1 MTGWHI
7 GVGVLVIIVTMVLF
21 FRRSARR
28 KLEAQ
33 LQQTIAALSSLLDHA
48 PVAIIATTHDGRISH
63 FNPGAE
69 RLLGCPR
76 AEAMGQPLL
85 SFHDPKELAA
95 LSPDG
100 LARFEALLSV
110 TRPNGTS
117 DAEWTWLDRQGHR
130 LRVRIVLQA
139 IGANAGYVLVALD
152 LTEHRREETERRE
165 LGLRVQKLAAQIPGA
180 VFQYRRHADHR
191 EEFIYLSSGV
201 QGLLGLSVAELTSEP
216 GRFRELVQEGDV
228 HLLTQVITQGRCIF
242 RITRD
247 GHTRWLMVVASSEQP
262 ADGGLLV
269 NGFATDI
276 TEQRAV
282 EAQLELA
289 REQALV
295 ASRAKAD
302 FLGNMSHEIRT
313 PLNGILGLTQLVL
326 ETKLEASQRES
337 LDAVLKSGHT
347 LLTLVNDVLDLSRI
361 ESGTLPLEVVSFP
374 LESLLTEVAAVVGP
388 AAAEKGLELTI
399 ELEPAVAPVVSGD
412 PTRLRQLLTNLL
424 GNAVKF
430 TSEGHIGLTLV
441 PLSRGVRFAVT
452 DTGIG
457 IPIEQQISLGQPF
470 TQLDSSTTRRHGG
483 SGLGLALTRR
493 MVDRMGGR
501 FAFSSQP
508 NVGTT
513 FTVDL
518 PLPASG
524 EAPAPP
530 QRLEAHVVI
539 ISPSAPLRDAT
550 RRTLEAAGAAVT
562 TLEAADHSTAFEPG
576 VDVALVD
583 TRSVSLLAALRD
595 NHPGVR
601 MVQLS
606 ATTQVSEPTPGIMR
620 LTRPVLP
627 STLLKAIR
635 DRWTPTPSQPP
646 PSEGS
651 AEGLSVLLAEDN
663 PINAKVV
670 TTLLRRDGHFV
681 VLATDGKAAI
691 AAFEVGS
698 FDLILMD
705 VQMPE
710 TDGLEA
716 TRAIRRFELT
726 QGTHVPIIALTASA
740 MTGDIGRCLE
750 AGMDDFLSKP
760 LNLTQLRA
768 RIRALRPPTTPA
780 PRSEAPAP
788 SPS

>member
-76 AEAMGQPLL
+76 AEAMGQP
-85 SFHDPKELAA
+85 
-95 LSPDG
+95 
-100 LARFEALLSV
+100 LLSV

-550 RRTLEAAGAAVT
+550 RRTLEAA
-562 TLEAADHSTAFEPG
+562 DHSTAFEPG